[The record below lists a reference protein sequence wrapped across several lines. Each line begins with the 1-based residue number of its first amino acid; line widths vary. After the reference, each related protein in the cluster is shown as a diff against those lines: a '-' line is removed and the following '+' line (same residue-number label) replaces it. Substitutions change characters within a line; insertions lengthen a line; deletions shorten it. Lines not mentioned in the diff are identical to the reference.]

1 MRQFNYNNKHG
12 SPDQTDTR
20 QKKFQY
26 LKCKISF
33 KINKKCSNLKE
44 TLCHLTQNYCLTN
57 TKKVKKLRGKPI
69 LTVPL
74 KILRKENRPKRR

>member
-20 QKKFQY
+20 QKRFQY

-44 TLCHLTQNYCLTN
+44 MLCHLTQKYCLTN
-57 TKKVKKLRGKPI
+57 TKKLRGKTI
-69 LTVPL
+69 LTVPS
-74 KILRKENRPKRR
+74 KRLRKENRKSRT